1 MNFSHGEPVAKFTT
15 KMPTLLEEA
24 AAIVERGDVSA
35 LKLLSLRSVINNH
48 TESERTLLY
57 IACARGH
64 LEIVKE
70 LLKYDGIDPH
80 IGVSREL

>member
-1 MNFSHGEPVAKFTT
+1 
-15 KMPTLLEEA
+15 MPTLLEEA
-24 AAIVERGDVSA
+24 AALVDRGDVSA
-35 LKLLSLRSVINNH
+35 LKLLSLRSVINKH
-48 TESERTLLY
+48 TDTDQTLLY

-80 IGVSREL
+80 IGVSLWNILK